1 MMKVLD
7 TVRGMRDLLPDDLA
21 KRRQVESVVEEL
33 FRLYCYREI
42 ETPVLESYSL
52 LSAKAGEEIRHRMY
66 VFKDLGGRQVALRP
80 EMTASVAR
88 LVAGKL
94 RSEEKPLRL
103 GYFADCYRYDN
114 PQMGRYRE
122 FRQAGFELLGSSRP
136 EADAEI
142 LLVACDLLRRLGL
155 RFSVKVGHVGIL
167 RGILKAGG
175 VDERGQNVILG
186 LLDKH
191 RLRAALKAL
200 RALEVPKECLVAIKA
215 LQRVQGSEYEEVLK
229 AGERLVASNGVALA
243 ALSNLGA
250 VLRLFSEGGMNGS
263 VLVDLGFTRGLDY
276 YTGMIFEL
284 YVPDLEIALGGGGR
298 YDRLVESFGG
308 EATPAV
314 GCSPGVDRIV
324 LAMEKQGLFSEGL
337 GVAVGS
343 VLVISLGDEQ
353 SGMGLKLASALRSN
367 SVAVVGDVAFHGVG
381 EALGAASKAG
391 IPLAV
396 IIGPREARE
405 GVVTLRNLVSKT
417 QSEVPFDEVVAA
429 VKRLL

>member
-33 FRLYCYREI
+33 FRLYCYQEI
-42 ETPVLESYSL
+42 ETPILESYSL

-94 RSEEKPLRL
+94 RSEAKPLRL

-200 RALEVPKECLVAIKA
+200 RALEVPRECLDTVKA

-243 ALSNLGA
+243 ALRNLGA
-250 VLRLFSEGGMNGS
+250 VLRLFSEGGMNGL

-284 YVPDLEIALGGGGR
+284 YMPDLEIALGGGGR
-298 YDRLVESFGG
+298 YDRLVEIFGG

-324 LAMEKQGLFSEGL
+324 LAMEKQGLFAENLGL
-337 GVAVGS
+337 AVGS

-353 SGMGLKLASALRSN
+353 SGLGLKLASALRSN

-381 EALGAASKAG
+381 EALGVASKAG

-396 IIGPREARE
+396 IIGPREAE
-405 GVVTLRNLVSKT
+405 KGVVTLRNLVSKT